1 MSIQK
6 MRWSQLMSTDRLGSS
21 SSTIKG
27 DKLRSEFE
35 ADYDRI
41 IFSRPFRNLQDK
53 TQVFPLP
60 DQDFVHTRLTH
71 SLEVSSVGRSLGKN
85 VGASVLSKYSDL
97 EHLTAS
103 DFGAVVGAAALAHD
117 VGNPPFGHS
126 GETAI
131 SDFFK
136 HNEKCLPIK
145 EHLSDA
151 QWSDLTDFEGNA
163 QGFRLLTRNQRQGL
177 KLTLATLA
185 AFSKYPCPSLLE
197 GRDKKK
203 KSQKKYGY
211 FVSEAELFGEMA
223 QSLGFIKTRDKCW
236 SRHPLTFLVEAADD
250 ICYSVI
256 DLEDGFGLGLVS
268 YEEARD
274 FLALILKDRYQP
286 DKLKSI
292 PSDKEKIGV
301 LRAVAIQ
308 VLIDESTQVFMDH
321 EEAIIA
327 GEFDEAIT
335 DLIPSADVLAQIS
348 SFSVAKIYQSRQVL
362 EKEAAGFEVMDGL
375 LEAFVLAAYYKKHD
389 SSRYSGR
396 HKSIYRLLP
405 TDVVYKLE
413 NESHQVYDSI
423 LHITDYISG
432 MTDGSALKTY
442 RIIKGI
448 DLGSV

>member
-1 MSIQK
+1 MSTQK
-6 MRWSQLMSTDRLGSS
+6 MHWSQLMTTNRLGSS
-21 SSTIKG
+21 SSAVKR
-27 DKLRSEFE
+27 DALRSEFE

-85 VGASVLSKYSDL
+85 VGASILEKYSNL
-97 EHLTAS
+97 EYLTAS
-103 DFGAVVGAAALAHD
+103 DFGSVVGAAALAHD

-136 HNEKCLPIK
+136 YNEKCTPIK
-145 EHLSDA
+145 EHISPE
-151 QWSDLTDFEGNA
+151 QWSDLTNFEGNA

-185 AFSKYPCPSLLE
+185 AFSKYPCPSLFE
-197 GRDKKK
+197 ERDKKK

-211 FVSEAELFGEMA
+211 FASEHELFEEMA
-223 QSLGFIKTRDKCW
+223 QSLGLIQTHDKCW
-236 SRHPLTFLVEAADD
+236 CRHPLTFLVEAADD

-274 FLALILKDRYQP
+274 FLGLILKDRYQP
-286 DKLKSI
+286 NKLNSI

-308 VLIDESTQVFMDH
+308 VLINESTQIFMEH

-327 GEFDEAIT
+327 GEFDKAIT
-335 DLIPSADVLAQIS
+335 DLIPSADILAQIS
-348 SFSVAKIYQSRQVL
+348 AFSVKRIYQSKQVL
-362 EKEAAGFEVMDGL
+362 GKEAAGFEVMDGL
-375 LEAFVLAAYYKKHD
+375 LEAFVLAAYYIGHD
-389 SSRYSGR
+389 TTGHYSSR
-396 HKSIYRLLP
+396 HKSIYQLLP
-405 TDVVYKLE
+405 TDVIYKLE
-413 NESHQVYDSI
+413 NESTQVYESI

-432 MTDGSALKTY
+432 MTDSSALKIY

-448 DLGSV
+448 DLGS